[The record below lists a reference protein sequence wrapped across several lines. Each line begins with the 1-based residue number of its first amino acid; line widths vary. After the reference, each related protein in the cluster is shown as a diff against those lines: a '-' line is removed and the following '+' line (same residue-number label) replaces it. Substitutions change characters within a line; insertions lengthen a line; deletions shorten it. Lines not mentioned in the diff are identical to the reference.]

1 MKKRLLFYSITMLA
15 VIALIVGVISSATE
29 RHPTQID
36 FSTTPVEQT
45 ASPETSTETEAA
57 PAVKKKACGC
67 CSERM
72 ARLQEQI
79 RKARERRQAT
89 QQAAATEAS
98 QQQSSRA
105 SATP

>member
-1 MKKRLLFYSITMLA
+1 MKKRHIFYSIATLA
-15 VIALIVGVISSATE
+15 VIVLIAGVISYATE
-29 RHPTQID
+29 SRSVQTDI
-36 FSTTPVEQT
+36 STHTVEQP
-45 ASPETSTETEAA
+45 ASPETSTETEGS